1 MENTIY
7 HVLNVQY
14 NQYVKFDD
22 RYDVTTYLRDFLTD
36 GGVLAD
42 IHIIKGG
49 SVQEL
54 QWSLVDS

>member
-7 HVLNVQY
+7 HVFNVQY
-14 NQYVKFDD
+14 NQYIT
-22 RYDVTTYLRDFLTD
+22 YDNLIDTVTYLREFLKE
-36 GGVLAD
+36 GGRLRD